1 MNSYIIELASEKDLV
16 DILDIYN
23 QAIEAKDNAV
33 LKTINYDTFN
43 DEFSKRDLQE
53 YPIYIYKEN
62 EKIIGW
68 ISLSPYRANRIA
80 YKKLKEVSFYVDY
93 NHLGRGIGSILL
105 SFIIQNKSKHNYDSL
120 IAILISGN
128 TKSVKLLEKFN
139 FEKWGNFPNVLDMS
153 PGTESVSIYGLNLK

>member
-1 MNSYIIELASEKDLV
+1 MNSYTIELASEKDLV
-16 DILDIYN
+16 DILVIYN
-23 QAIEAKDNAV
+23 QAIEAKDNAI
-33 LKTINYDTFN
+33 LKTIDYDTFK
-43 DEFSKRDLQE
+43 DEFSKRNLQE
-53 YPIYIYKEN
+53 YPMFVYKEYG
-62 EKIIGW
+62 KILGW
-68 ISLSPYRANRIA
+68 ISLSSYRANRIA

-93 NHLGRGIGSILL
+93 NHLGKGIGSILL
-105 SFIIQNKSKHNYDSL
+105 RFIIQNKSKHNYDSL

>member
-23 QAIEAKDNAV
+23 QAIEAKDNAI
-33 LKTINYDTFN
+33 LKTINYDTFK

-53 YPIYIYKEN
+53 YPIFVYKEN
-62 EKIIGW
+62 EEIIGW

-93 NHLGRGIGSILL
+93 NHLGKGIGSILL

-128 TKSVKLLEKFN
+128 TKSVKLLERFN
-139 FEKWGNFPNVLDMS
+139 FKEWGKFPSVLDMN
-153 PGTESVSIYGLNLK
+153 PGTESVLIYGLNFK

>member
-1 MNSYIIELASEKDLV
+1 M
-16 DILDIYN
+16 
-23 QAIEAKDNAV
+23 
-33 LKTINYDTFN
+33 
-43 DEFSKRDLQE
+43 
-53 YPIYIYKEN
+53 
-62 EKIIGW
+62 
-68 ISLSPYRANRIA
+68 SPYRANRNA

-93 NHLGRGIGSILL
+93 NHLGKGIGSILL
-105 SFIIQNKSKHNYDSL
+105 SFIIQNKSKYNYDSL